1 MGIILRAVYTDV
13 VPTKPKQ
20 AKPAKP
26 SASLAV
32 RDLPTLAEDDADA
45 IISLRRLK
53 AAGKNG
59 GISFRAYLR
68 KHGYEVAPKR
78 FFPPAERE
86 LDALLKLDS
95 DQVWLEAMQTI
106 ETLEE
111 DPFPPDSILLK
122 GYTDLY
128 RVPFYRYRYRM
139 VYRVSE
145 KQRLVVITRARLRAN
160 AYDG

>member
-1 MGIILRAVYTDV
+1 MRW
-13 VPTKPKQ
+13 
-20 AKPAKP
+20 
-26 SASLAV
+26 
-32 RDLPTLAEDDADA
+32 
-45 IISLRRLK
+45 RLK
-53 AAGKNG
+53 
-59 GISFRAYLR
+59 ILS
-68 KHGYEVAPKR
+68 
-78 FFPPAERE
+78 PAERE

-128 RVPFYRYRYRM
+128 RVPFYRYQYRM

-160 AYDG
+160 AYDGLKGQR